1 MFTLTYLNQNSFK
14 AKACC
19 LASLITISTIVANAT
34 PGAAVQMT
42 YTNPGNISKIEG
54 LVVDGINYDVTFK
67 YGSFIDL
74 FGSPNNS
81 DFNKPTFWDNA
92 QTAQKVVDDI
102 TSLLSSQQPVPT
114 KLNDYSS
121 ALVPYRG
128 VVASNGSLFLVSKIN
143 NYITRWDNFRGE
155 SQDIFTMGN
164 EQANYAIFSVKE
176 PPKKVPESNFTLG
189 AVVAFLVGASTFK
202 SKFWQLKKG

>member
-1 MFTLTYLNQNSFK
+1 MFTRTYLNHNLSK

-19 LASLITISTIVANAT
+19 LASFITISTIVANAT

-42 YTNPGNISKIEG
+42 YNSQGNISKIESFI
-54 LVVDGINYDVTFK
+54 VDGINYDVTFK
-67 YGSFIDL
+67 YDSFINL
-74 FGSPNNS
+74 FGSPNSS
-81 DFNKPTFWDNA
+81 DFNSPTFWNNN
-92 QTAQKVVDDI
+92 QTAQKVVNDI
-102 TSLLSSQQPVPT
+102 TSLLNSQQPVPT

-176 PPKKVPESNFTLG
+176 PPKTVPESNLSLG

>member
-1 MFTLTYLNQNSFK
+1 MFTRTYLNHNSFK

-42 YTNPGNISKIEG
+42 YNNQGNISKIESFI
-54 LVVDGINYDVTFK
+54 VDGINYDVTFK
-67 YGSFIDL
+67 YDSFINL

-81 DFNKPTFWDNA
+81 DFNSPTFWNNS

-164 EQANYAIFSVKE
+164 DQANYAIFSVKE
-176 PPKKVPESNFTLG
+176 PPKTVTESNLTLG

>member
-1 MFTLTYLNQNSFK
+1 MFTRTYLNNNSFK

-42 YTNPGNISKIEG
+42 YNNPGNISKIEDF
-54 LVVDGINYDVTFK
+54 VVDGINYDVTFK
-67 YGSFIDL
+67 YDSFINL
-74 FGSPNNS
+74 FGSPRSS
-81 DFNKPTFWDNA
+81 DFNTPTFWNNT

-102 TSLLSSQQPVPT
+102 TSLLNSQQPVPT

-121 ALVPYRG
+121 VLVPYRG
-128 VVASNGSLFLVSKIN
+128 VVASNGSLFLVNKIN

-164 EQANYAIFSVKE
+164 DQANYAIFTVKQ
-176 PPKKVPESNFTLG
+176 PPKTVPESNLTLG
-189 AVVAFLVGASTFK
+189 AVVAFLIGASTFK

>member
-1 MFTLTYLNQNSFK
+1 MFTRTYLNKNLSK
-14 AKACC
+14 TKVCC
-19 LASLITISTIVANAT
+19 LASFITISTIVANAT

-42 YTNPGNISKIEG
+42 YNNQGNISKIESFI
-54 LVVDGINYDVTFK
+54 VDGINYDVTFK
-67 YGSFIDL
+67 YDSFINL
-74 FGSPNNS
+74 FGSPNSS
-81 DFNKPTFWDNA
+81 DFNSPTFWNNN

-102 TSLLSSQQPVPT
+102 TSLLNSQQPVPT

-164 EQANYAIFSVKE
+164 EQANYTIFSVKE
-176 PPKKVPESNFTLG
+176 PPKKVPESNLTLG